1 MIECA
6 YFFQIQQRAFVFDKE
21 KMSVFFFL
29 FLIVCRHL
37 RDVGN
42 RKKKKKT
49 DHECEQYPIVC
60 EKKISTESKKTHVIS
75 ITKNRRL
82 EK

>member
-1 MIECA
+1 M
-6 YFFQIQQRAFVFDKE
+6 DT
-21 KMSVFFFL
+21 
-29 FLIVCRHL
+29 RHF

-42 RKKKKKT
+42 RKKKKKKKT

-60 EKKISTESKKTHVIS
+60 EKKTSTESKKTHVIS
-75 ITKNRRL
+75 IIKNWRL